1 MNVGGTVYYKEEFKK
16 LTEFDQ
22 ICPKCRTSQYTYAT
36 GSKTLEIKGAVA
48 NSNHFTH
55 ATQYDYMCSVCGSPW
70 KGLPYSGENKK
81 SPEQYRFFM
90 RLADL
95 RLCDLDPYEVFLR
108 VWSIAW
114 FIATILMLLLS
125 VVG

>member
-1 MNVGGTVYYKEEFKK
+1 MNVNDIVYYKDKFKK

-22 ICPKCRTSQYTYAT
+22 ICPKCRTSQYTY
-36 GSKTLEIKGAVA
+36 
-48 NSNHFTH
+48 

-114 FIATILMLLLS
+114 FIAIILMLLLS